1 MPMMANIV
9 SAADVLAARL
19 AVCPF
24 FAHFNFNEMNSVVD
38 ISVVVPLL
46 NEERYV
52 GHCIESLLSQTYP
65 KDRFEVIVID
75 NGSQDSSYAIVEQY
89 PQIKL
94 LVESEKGSYAA
105 RNRGITE
112 ASGSVIA
119 FIDPDCMPDK
129 DWLQNIA
136 SAMDEP
142 DVLVLLGRRCLPS
155 LLSSL
160 SLLEAYENEKD
171 EYVINGETET
181 LYYGYTNNMAV
192 RRKLFED
199 LGLFLKIPRGA
210 DTIFVRRVA
219 DTYSGGVVRY
229 RSDVVVTHME
239 VNNVASYYRKAFL
252 YGRHRVLNNTIT
264 YAQPLGIRQRLE
276 ILRRAILNRGLSM
289 FEAARL
295 LALLAGGGVMWHVGT
310 LSRFGLPFKKEFVA
324 AEDLK
329 ET

>member
-1 MPMMANIV
+1 
-9 SAADVLAARL
+9 
-19 AVCPF
+19 
-24 FAHFNFNEMNSVVD
+24 MNAEID
-38 ISVVVPLL
+38 ISVVIPLL

-52 GHCIESLLSQTYP
+52 GDCIESLLSQTYP

-75 NGSQDSSYAIVEQY
+75 NGSRDTSRAIVERY
-89 PQIKL
+89 PQVKL
-94 LVESEKGSYAA
+94 LRESERGSYAA
-105 RNRGITE
+105 RNRGIVE
-112 ASGSVIA
+112 ARGSVIA

-136 SAMDEP
+136 SAMEDPEI
-142 DVLVLLGRRCLPS
+142 LVLLGRRCLSP
-155 LLSSL
+155 LWSSL

-171 EYVINGETET
+171 EYVINGATEI

-192 RRKLFED
+192 RRKLFDD

-229 RSDVVVTHME
+229 RPDVVVTHME
-239 VNNVASYYRKAFL
+239 VSSVAAYYRKAFL
-252 YGRHRVLNNTIT
+252 YGRHRILNNTIT
-264 YAQPLGIRQRLE
+264 YAQPLNLRQRLE

-295 LALLAGGGVMWHVGT
+295 LALLAGGGIMWQMGMW
-310 LSRFGLPFKKEFVA
+310 SRFGLL
-324 AEDLK
+324 LK
-329 ET
+329 RKLSLQRI